1 MPSLKKIN
9 HNIVIRTI
17 SVSAIIVLLAIGL
30 YFSIKINP
38 HSFSWIVAVIVNIS
52 LAIFVYLRNK
62 NNAINVTFA
71 LMGLYFSIWA
81 FAVFGLHIVDS
92 AIAALYW
99 SRIAFFT
106 VFFIPS
112 GFLHFVLVLTRS
124 LTKTNKKILY
134 LSYGIAVIFLILN
147 WMGLFVTEFIKVG
160 VKYTPKAETPYII
173 WMLNFVFWLFYGLLI
188 LLSRYRTTEDARER
202 NQIKYLFIAASI
214 AIIFSLTNGLLSFRI
229 KVYPLG
235 GVAAIIYPSIVAYAI
250 VKHQLMDIR
259 VAISKGLVYA
269 TLVGVITATY
279 ILTVGVFQ
287 GILGS
292 TLFKQVS
299 FFVNALA
306 AMIIAATFQP
316 LKNRIHFT
324 VDKIFFKEKY
334 NPQKILKEFTWALS
348 SLIEADKIS
357 NLLINTATENLHIAK
372 SSVFLA
378 EKESGKLKINTAKG
392 LPARPGNEETIEKI
406 YFEKDEFL
414 PQWLKEKNKIFIR
427 EEFEFRLAR
436 QEFNPTEEITQILNK
451 LKELEADLSIPL
463 KIKDELVG
471 IFNLSNKM
479 SGEMFTPEDLEL
491 FTTLANQAA
500 IAIENARLYEEM
512 RELEKNLH
520 RADKLTALGTLA
532 SNIAHEIKN
541 PLVAIKTFTQL
552 FPEKFNDP
560 EFQKKY
566 NQIVP
571 RELERLEDIL
581 HELLNFS
588 RPAKEV
594 TKPVE
599 VKKVIDE
606 ILLFMDNEISK
617 NGVRIIKEYQENL
630 PKILTNPDQMKQ
642 VFLNL
647 ILNALQAMPEGGSLK
662 ISARMVIPTNRQD
675 DIRESKFVEI
685 RFSDTGYGIPEENLK
700 NLFKPFFSTKEDG
713 TGLGL
718 AIVKQI
724 IKDHNGTIEVVSTLN
739 QGTTFQIKLPLV
751 T

>member
-1 MPSLKKIN
+1 MIMR
-9 HNIVIRTI
+9 VI
-17 SVSAIIVLLAIGL
+17 SVSVVIISLAIGL

-38 HSFSWIVAVIVNIS
+38 HSFSWIIATIVNIS
-52 LAIFVYLRNK
+52 LAILVYLKNK
-62 NNAINVTFA
+62 KNEINITFA
-71 LMGLYFSIWA
+71 MLSIYCAGWS
-81 FAVFGLHIVDS
+81 FGVFGLYIADS
-92 AIAALYW
+92 EITALYW
-99 SRIAFFT
+99 SRVAFFGM
-106 VFFIPS
+106 FFLPP
-112 GFLHFVLVLTRS
+112 GFLHFVFALTKSITKINKRLLYISYGMAFIFLVL
-124 LTKTNKKILY
+124 NC
-134 LSYGIAVIFLILN
+134 
-147 WMGLFVTEFIKVG
+147 MGLFISEFIKVG
-160 VKYTPKAETPYII
+160 MKYTPKAGIVYQI
-173 WMLNFVFWLFYGLLI
+173 WILNVVFWMFYGLSI
-188 LLSRYRTTEDARER
+188 LFGRYKITNEMRER
-202 NQIKYLFIAASI
+202 NQIKYLFIAASTGI
-214 AIIFSLTNGLLSFRI
+214 VFSFMNALLSFGI
-229 KVYPLG
+229 KIYPIAG
-235 GVAAIIYPSIVAYAI
+235 FTTIIYTSIVAYAI
-250 VKHQLMDIR
+250 VRHQLMDIR
-259 VAISKGLVYA
+259 VVISRGFTYA
-269 TLVGVITATY
+269 SLVGAITGIY
-279 ILTVGVFQ
+279 ILTVGIFQ
-287 GILGS
+287 GIFGTTVFARS
-292 TLFKQVS
+292 S
-299 FFVNALA
+299 FLVNALA

-316 LKNRIHFT
+316 LRNRIHST
-324 VDKIFFKEKY
+324 VDKLFFKEKY

-357 NLLINTATENLHIAK
+357 NLLINTATETLHIAK

-378 EKESGKLKINTAKG
+378 EREGSRFRINAMKG

-414 PQWLKEKNKIFIR
+414 PRWLKEKDKIFVR

-436 QEFNPTEEITQILNK
+436 QEFNPTEELNK
-451 LKELEADLSIPL
+451 LKELEANLSIPL
-463 KIKDELVG
+463 KMKDELVG

-479 SGEMFTPEDLEL
+479 SGEMFTSEDLEFL
-491 FTTLANQAA
+491 TTLANQAA
-500 IAIENARLYEEM
+500 IAIENAWLYEEM

-532 SNIAHEIKN
+532 SSIAHEIKN